1 LVAAAYRR
9 AMRIAFVGAK
19 GSGKSTCAAVFSRHL
34 AAKGLPVLAV
44 DAAADRRLSALLGGA
59 PPSWTAEHLRAD
71 RPRGAP
77 GDVRGGPAGPASG
90 GARPVLVVGPDG
102 VGPVDGAPTGPSTP
116 AADGVRLVATDAHE
130 ALLDHLA
137 DGPGEYVVVDLEAEG
152 TAATRYD
159 LTVLVAEP
167 MRRAVGL
174 YRLHAE
180 HAAAEDA
187 ALLVLG
193 NKTSDGGDAAWL
205 TEELGDALL
214 GCVGHSAWVRAA
226 ERGTAGSVSGFE
238 PGNTA
243 ALAAVRSALD
253 ARPRKLQQG
262 GPKPGHPAEV
272 VRAYS
277 ASRR

>member
-1 LVAAAYRR
+1 MVAPPYRR
-9 AMRIAFVGAK
+9 AMRIAFVGGK
-19 GSGKSTCAAVFSRHL
+19 SGGKSTCAAVLSRYL

-71 RPRGAP
+71 RPRAAS
-77 GDVRGGPAGPASG
+77 GDVRRAGAASG

-102 VGPVDGAPTGPSTP
+102 VGPVDGPPTSPSAP
-116 AADGVRLVATDAHE
+116 AADGVRLVVTDAHE
-130 ALLDHLA
+130 ALLDNLA
-137 DGPGEYVVVDLEAEG
+137 DGPGEYVVVDLAAEG
-152 TAATRYD
+152 TAAARYD

-167 MRRAVGL
+167 TRRAVGL
-174 YRLHAE
+174 YHLHAE
-180 HAAAEDA
+180 HAAAEQA

-193 NKTSDGGDAAWL
+193 NKTSDWGDAAWL
-205 TEELGDALL
+205 TEQVGDALL

-226 ERGTAGSVSGFE
+226 ERGTAGSISGFE

-243 ALAAVRSALD
+243 ALAAARSALD
-253 ARPRKLQQG
+253 ACRPREQQQG
-262 GPKPGHPAEV
+262 GPTSGHPAV
-272 VRAYS
+272 VEPAYS